1 MSLARSIDH
10 DDVAA
15 AGRHRLAWT
24 ALWCLF
30 IGHLICAAVV
40 LPPWQNLAEP
50 IHFAK
55 IRALALFDTPSDSQY
70 SAVQS
75 EVLASMAEH
84 GWWRAYSEAVPDPVP
99 RTFAEV
105 PTHLGDATT
114 ARLTFYYV
122 AAARYCR
129 VLGLENLFAQFFA
142 CRVASLL
149 LMLGTML
156 FVVRGA
162 REWFDENTAYVA
174 SAIVALLPQFALVGI
189 SVSPDPLVFAL
200 GAFVWWQA
208 GRLMARKAVVAPMV
222 LIVAATTVAVV
233 AKQLG

>member
-1 MSLARSIDH
+1 MSLAPSIDQ
-10 DDVAA
+10 DDVGA
-15 AGRHRLAWT
+15 AGRRLAWT

-30 IGHLICAAVV
+30 IGRLICAAVV
-40 LPPWQNLAEP
+40 LPPWQNPDEP

-114 ARLTFYYV
+114 ARLTLYYV
-122 AAARYCR
+122 AAAEYCR
-129 VLGLENLFAQFFA
+129 VLVLQNLLAQFFA

-149 LMLGTML
+149 LTLE
-156 FVVRGA
+156 R
-162 REWFDENTAYVA
+162 
-174 SAIVALLPQFALVGI
+174 
-189 SVSPDPLVFAL
+189 
-200 GAFVWWQA
+200 
-208 GRLMARKAVVAPMV
+208 
-222 LIVAATTVAVV
+222 
-233 AKQLG
+233 